1 MQGVESM
8 DVIRKLNELRL
19 ERDLSVYRLAE
30 LSGINQSTLANTFSR
45 GTVPSIANLEMICD
59 TFGITLSQFFA
70 EDDKPI
76 ALSAREKTLIED
88 YRKLAPPM
96 QSAIGNFVKELASK
110 K

>member
-1 MQGVESM
+1 M
-8 DVIRKLNELRL
+8 DVIKRLNELRL

-45 GTVPSIANLEMICD
+45 GTVPSITNLEMICD
-59 TFGITLSQFFA
+59 TLGITLSQFFA

-96 QSAIGNFVKELASK
+96 QRAIGNFVKEIASK